1 MVVVV
6 FCGETK
12 FFILASDETEN
23 GGNFLHKVG
32 EIFADHHLRE
42 GFQSVRT
49 VHFGGGVSCDLDEIF
64 VVIDDRSWKIFKG
77 KSGLCSHR
85 IGCVFDDFAE
95 QRLCFFTHFR
105 GVGAGGSLHNNFVSV
120 DVKTLAAGD
129 LADGDDKRIQWV
141 VHAGDDSLDLC
152 DDMGRS
158 QDRINPLMWSRAVSR
173 NPFYF
178 NAEIIAACH
187 ARTSLKIHIRRIEIA
202 PDMCPVNGIYIVQ
215 KTMFYIVFCTVTGL
229 FRSLKNDLYIAF

>member
-1 MVVVV
+1 M
-6 FCGETK
+6 
-12 FFILASDETEN
+12 S
-23 GGNFLHKVG
+23 
-32 EIFADHHLRE
+32 
-42 GFQSVRT
+42 
-49 VHFGGGVSCDLDEIF
+49 
-64 VVIDDRSWKIFKG
+64 
-77 KSGLCSHR
+77 
-85 IGCVFDDFAE
+85 
-95 QRLCFFTHFR
+95 
-105 GVGAGGSLHNNFVSV
+105 
-120 DVKTLAAGD
+120 
-129 LADGDDKRIQWV
+129 
-141 VHAGDDSLDLC
+141 
-152 DDMGRS
+152 RS